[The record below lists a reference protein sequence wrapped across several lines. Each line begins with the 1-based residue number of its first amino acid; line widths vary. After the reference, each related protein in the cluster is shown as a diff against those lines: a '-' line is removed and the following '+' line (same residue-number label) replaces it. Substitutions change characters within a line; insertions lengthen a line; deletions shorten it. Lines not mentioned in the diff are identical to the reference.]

1 MLDTMTTPSTRVA
14 ILATSEKT
22 QQQLAA
28 LLQDAGLDVV
38 AHDLP
43 SDGFLSQLEQACA
56 DVLLVDLSEEN
67 GSETDIIDTL
77 LDFDALPIFFN
88 DSSPAGGGANAT
100 WAKKL
105 ARKLSSVAESF
116 APPVTAANEEL
127 TNTQSEADFSALE
140 SVADLD
146 VTEAPADEPVT
157 PNTTVLQTSDI
168 HDADLLDEP
177 LTFEEL
183 SLDETPTDDT
193 SNDDLSLDTPLE
205 EEPALSELSLEPLVD
220 SDTAL
225 TTKLDLALEVD
236 DESHTTELTIETEPQ
251 VVNVDYEIESA
262 AEPLQT
268 TTATEKPEG
277 AADNIW
283 VLGASLGGPQAVR
296 QFLAA
301 IKEDLPVA
309 FVLAQHIGANHIS
322 LLAEQL
328 NRVTPFTV
336 VEGKAGHLI
345 KHYEVVLAPADKD
358 IRITDDGYLSLVPAD
373 ENAIYSPS
381 IDNVMDAIASHYG
394 KMAGT
399 IIFSGMGDD
408 GARGCESIAKYGGIV
423 WAQDVDSCVISSMP
437 DQARKTNTVT
447 YSANPQALAERLYNY
462 YHD

>member
-1 MLDTMTTPSTRVA
+1 MDTLPTRVA

-22 QQQLAA
+22 QQQLSS
-28 LLQDAGLDVV
+28 LLEEAGLNVV
-38 AHDLP
+38 ANDLP
-43 SDGFLSQLEQACA
+43 SDNFLSKLEDSTA

-77 LDFDALPIFFN
+77 LDFDTLPIFFN

-116 APPVTAANEEL
+116 TQPVAPLKVEPLIEQIPVDPGPVENYADTPATSLTTDEL
-127 TNTQSEADFSALE
+127 QSVELNNT
-140 SVADLD
+140 
-146 VTEAPADEPVT
+146 
-157 PNTTVLQTSDI
+157 
-168 HDADLLDEP
+168 DLLAEP
-177 LTFEEL
+177 L
-183 SLDETPTDDT
+183 S
-193 SNDDLSLDTPLE
+193 LE
-205 EEPALSELSLEPLVD
+205 EISLTDSPEDASPLSELSIEPLN
-220 SDTAL
+220 DTETIADNEIEFSL
-225 TTKLDLALEVD
+225 ETHDEPDDTKLTLTVEPELPAIN
-236 DESHTTELTIETEPQ
+236 DE
-251 VVNVDYEIESA
+251 A
-262 AEPLQT
+262 AEPSQPTTLQI
-268 TTATEKPEG
+268 EKPEG
-277 AADNIW
+277 AAVNIW

-301 IKEDLPVA
+301 VKEDLPVA

-336 VEGKAGHLI
+336 VAGKAGHLI
-345 KHYEVVLAPADKD
+345 KHHEVVLAPADKD
-358 IRITDDGYLSLVPAD
+358 ICITDDGYLSLIPAD
-373 ENAIYSPS
+373 DNAIYSPS
-381 IDNVMDAIASHYG
+381 IDNVMDAIACHYG
-394 KMAGT
+394 NMAGT

-447 YSANPQALAERLYNY
+447 YSANPQALAERLYDY
-462 YHD
+462 YQD